1 MPTPSCRRSAQ
12 SYHCGIARRDCLR
25 PVDIGENAAVFHSG
39 LAITSWRFFDG
50 APECVFPHD
59 QRVFSRS
66 GDVSQLF
73 LEIASQ
79 ALRIKRTISPFTR
92 WRALHYEIFAVA
104 ESAPSHK
111 VTSTQSP
118 PPQWRGCLQ
127 ELIRFVKH

>member
-1 MPTPSCRRSAQ
+1 MPAPSCRRSAQ

-25 PVDIGENAAVFHSG
+25 LVDIGENAAIFHPS
-39 LAITSWRFFDG
+39 LAIASWRFFDG
-50 APECVFPHD
+50 VAECIFPHD
-59 QRVFSRS
+59 QRVLSRS
-66 GDVSQLF
+66 ADVSQLF

-79 ALRIKRTISPFTR
+79 ALRIKRTIRRPHDGEHSI
-92 WRALHYEIFAVA
+92 AIFAVA

-127 ELIRFVKH
+127 ELIPFVKH